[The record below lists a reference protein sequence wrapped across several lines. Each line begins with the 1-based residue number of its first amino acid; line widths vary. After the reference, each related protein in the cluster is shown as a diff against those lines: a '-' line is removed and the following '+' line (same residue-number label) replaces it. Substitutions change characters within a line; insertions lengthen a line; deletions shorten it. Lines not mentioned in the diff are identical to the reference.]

1 MIKEALGKLVDGRS
15 LTEAEASG
23 VMAEIMAGEVTGAQF
38 GAFVTALRLKGET
51 VEEITGLARVM
62 RANAVPVKV
71 AGTVVDTCGTGGDG
85 TGTFNISTVTAL
97 VAAGGGIKVA
107 KHGNRAMSSHCG
119 SADLLEALG
128 VKIDLRAEAVARC
141 IEEVGIGFMFAPGFH
156 PAMKHAAMP
165 RREIGFRT
173 VFNFLGPLTNP
184 AGATVQVLGVA
195 DAAMAEKLA
204 EVLVRLGTGHTL
216 VVHGDDGLDEITLS
230 GITRVYEASPGGI
243 SRYEV
248 AAVDF
253 KLPNHEIS
261 ELRGS
266 SAEENAGIA
275 RSILDGTM
283 GAHRD
288 VVLANAGAVFFAAGK
303 VNNLKEGVFL
313 AADVI
318 DSGKARQV
326 LDKFITTSNSLAG

>member
-23 VMAEIMAGEVTGAQF
+23 VMAEIMAGQVTGAQF

-51 VEEITGLARVM
+51 VDEITGLARVM

-230 GITRVYEASPGGI
+230 GITRVYEASPCGI

-253 KLPNHEIS
+253 KLPSHEIS